1 MTRFKLTSFHLGLCL
16 GSFTLLSALPGC
28 TSRKDGDDATASEAP
43 STTGGTTVV
52 DPTVPTEAGTTAM
65 TTVEETTAG
74 SMTIGTDSGT
84 PTTTI
89 GTSVTTGEP
98 ACDDMEGQPNDTV
111 CTDASGCGCESGK
124 CFIVPAIGGF
134 CGECLA
140 DADCAATGGGCTVPN
155 PIAMVGSTCNM
166 GEAGAGCETNEICAT
181 DEASFCGL
189 LLEVPGIIQVS
200 TCGACATGDDC
211 LAADPALP
219 NCAPTYD
226 VMNFS
231 GQYVCVADA
240 SVPNNEGCNIAVDE
254 MDLPVG
260 NASCVSGFCGTAT
273 VMGLVKLGIC
283 GECNSNAD
291 CVKIG
296 KAKCA
301 EATVDL
307 QGATLLG
314 STCS

>member
-1 MTRFKLTSFHLGLCL
+1 MTLFKLTSFHLGLCL
-16 GSFTLLSALPGC
+16 GSLALLSAAGC
-28 TSRKDGDDATASEAP
+28 SRKDDSDDATASEASSSGTEGV
-43 STTGGTTVV
+43 STTGSV
-52 DPTVPTEAGTTAM
+52 VPTDGTA
-65 TTVEETTAG
+65 TTTTGETTAG

-84 PTTTI
+84 PTTTSD
-89 GTSVTTGEP
+89 TTVTTAEP
-98 ACDDMEGQPNDTV
+98 ACDDMEGQPNNAT

-124 CFIVPAIGGF
+124 CFIVPALGGF
-134 CGECLA
+134 CGECLG
-140 DADCAATGGGCTVPN
+140 DADCVATGGGCTVPN
-155 PIAMVGSTCNM
+155 PIASVGSTCNM

-181 DEASFCGL
+181 PEAGFCGL
-189 LLEVPGIIQVS
+189 LLTVPGIIDVA
-200 TCGACATGDDC
+200 TCGACAINADC
-211 LAADPALP
+211 ADPAAA
-219 NCAPTYD
+219 NCSPTYD

-240 SVPNNEGCNIAVDE
+240 SVPQNGGCNLAKDA

-260 NASCVSGFCGTAT
+260 NAACESGFCGEAN

-296 KAKCA
+296 KVKCTTP
-301 EATVDL
+301 EVDL

-314 STCS
+314 SICE